1 MDQLARI
8 RELFTSQLAL
18 AEVNRVFHF
27 CSTNDNNSIY
37 SEPVHKLMD
46 GGDLDSACSEPIFFN
61 ANSQG
66 GQSRSNVIANQP
78 QRPTEFGSKLEIA
91 LPSATATTTT
101 TTASMT
107 RIAATSTTYAAVL
120 AGGEVSNLDDLDLE
134 YPQAV
139 AVATSSKNRE
149 FLFQEELARIIP
161 HAQLQQQQQQQM
173 QQPIVPESVYDS
185 GHDST
190 PRTSKHSGF
199 SRRAESGYHSISV
212 TVHDESEVSSLK
224 STTVSTRNTNAARG
238 KDRRLL
244 CLWLRNPFNCTQPAE
259 TEAEISDF

>member
-27 CSTNDNNSIY
+27 CTNDNNSIY
-37 SEPVHKLMD
+37 SEPVHKLLD
-46 GGDLDSACSEPIFFN
+46 GGDLDSACSEPI
-61 ANSQG
+61 
-66 GQSRSNVIANQP
+66 ILNQHQMIIPNHP
-78 QRPTEFGSKLEIA
+78 QRPTELGNKLETV
-91 LPSATATTTT
+91 LPMATVST
-101 TTASMT
+101 TTATSMA
-107 RIAATSTTYAAVL
+107 IVSGSMNLQEMGEAAAA
-120 AGGEVSNLDDLDLE
+120 AGALSNLQDLDLE
-134 YPQAV
+134 YPFVDTHHGAV
-139 AVATSSKNRE
+139 AASRGFMLHPE
-149 FLFQEELARIIP
+149 IQEELARIIP
-161 HAQLQQQQQQQM
+161 QP
-173 QQPIVPESVYDS
+173 PIVTEPYDS

-224 STTVSTRNTNAARG
+224 STTVSTRQAAKRD
-238 KDRRLL
+238 KRLL
-244 CLWLRNPFNCTQPAE
+244 CLWLRNPFNCTQTE